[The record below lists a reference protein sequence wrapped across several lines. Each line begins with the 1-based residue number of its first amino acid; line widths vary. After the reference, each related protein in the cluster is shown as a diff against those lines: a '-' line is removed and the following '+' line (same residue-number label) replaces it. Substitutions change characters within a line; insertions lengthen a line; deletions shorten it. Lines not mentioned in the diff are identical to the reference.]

1 MQGKTLMR
9 YAALFAGAL
18 GFTAVVSSA
27 VLAQSNYPSRPIRVL
42 VGFAPGGPSDIVA
55 RVVGAKTGE
64 IMGVQFVVENK
75 TGAGGVVATLEA
87 ARAAPDGY
95 TLLNSTLGTV
105 ANEFLSKTI
114 KYEYGKDLIAVAPQA
129 ETANIL
135 VVSPSLGV
143 KTVADLVKLA
153 KDKPGVLQ
161 YATAGRGTATH
172 LNSELFNTVA
182 GIKTVAVHYRGGGD
196 TVKDLLSG
204 EVKMMF
210 SSIAPVQGFVR
221 DGRLIMHLGGYD
233 DYQAALA
240 GVPAGKATPGPETA
254 ARTAPE
260 AARPPE
266 RSAPAAAAPAPTDG
280 RARRRP
286 RVDPAVRE
294 RRRRLDALETEIHA
308 IEARLED
315 LGRTL
320 ADPAL
325 YADGERARAV
335 TLERQQAEEQVAWLL
350 HEWETLSESLAA
362 HE

>member
-1 MQGKTLMR
+1 MQGKTLMG
-9 YAALFAGAL
+9 YAALFAGTL
-18 GFTAVVSSA
+18 GFTAMVSSA

-153 KDKPGVLQ
+153 KEKPGVLQ
-161 YATAGRGTATH
+161 YATAGRGSATH
-172 LNSELFNTVA
+172 LTSELFNMA
-182 GIKTVAVHYRGGGD
+182 ASIKTTAVHYRGGGD
-196 TVKDLLSG
+196 TIKDLLSG

-210 SSIAPVQGFVR
+210 SSIAPVQDFVR
-221 DGRLIMHLGGYD
+221 DGRLVGLATTGPKRDPAFPDLPTIAESGY
-233 DYQAALA
+233 
-240 GVPAGKATPGPETA
+240 PGFDVRLWIGMT
-254 ARTAPE
+254 
-260 AARPPE
+260 
-266 RSAPAAAAPAPTDG
+266 APAATPKDIIHKLADANK
-280 RARRRP
+280 R
-286 RVDPAVRE
+286 
-294 RRRRLDALETEIHA
+294 ALESPEIQKA
-308 IEARLED
+308 
-315 LGRTL
+315 
-320 ADPAL
+320 
-325 YADGERARAV
+325 
-335 TLERQQAEEQVAWLL
+335 
-350 HEWETLSESLAA
+350 LAA
-362 HE
+362 QGFAPMLGSAEDFDAFYRAERDKWGKVVKETGMDKD